1 LNIQDLIQMRQK
13 RPDSVNISSME
24 MFRVG

>member
-1 LNIQDLIQMRQK
+1 MRQK